1 MSELPRFTNAPRRD
15 GSRTRGYIAASIIFL
30 ALALTA
36 TLTFLHRT
44 SVGSRIF
51 IRMTFLVYT
60 GTFVVVLAILIL
72 ATVLG
77 RNLIKLYF
85 ERRRGQVGSGF
96 KTKMVSTFIVLSL
109 LPALLL
115 FILAYTLISTSIE
128 RWFGAPSAQV
138 MENSRILAQQYYSEM
153 EEQARHFAV
162 SIAGS
167 FHSRE
172 DLALERSPGLQLQL
186 KEFCGQY
193 GVGSVRL
200 FDSQARLL
208 AGSGSTL
215 STKAHEATIRQVVSD
230 AIKGKTGSR
239 AEHLA
244 PDDRVNRITF
254 AAAPIRDARGVTAG
268 VVLTEMVPSHA
279 SSFPAYSVLEAYEK
293 YQVLQREKS
302 ALRYN
307 ALLML
312 VLSTL
317 LIIFAFSWFAMY
329 LAKRIT
335 VPIQELAKGAAAVA
349 MGNLGYRVE
358 CQAFEELGSLV
369 VSFNRMTGDLQEN
382 ERRIESAQEIL
393 RKTNKENADRRRYIE
408 TVLQTIATGVVS
420 LDSSG
425 RIRTVNR
432 AAMEML
438 QTGEIPAEATLEQVL
453 QSPALETMRALLNKS
468 SVLGTVVRNIELVFP
483 GKSLQL
489 AATVTPLVDN
499 AGQRTGWVVVLDD
512 MTELLRM
519 EKMSAWQEVARRMAH
534 EIKNPLTPI
543 QLSAER
549 ILRRYRQI
557 TPSPELAR
565 TGSWQEEFL
574 KFDPLLTEC
583 VKVIMSEAGSL
594 KNLVDEFSRFA
605 RLPEVR
611 LEDADL
617 HRVIENA
624 LSLYDGRIQG
634 IRVHKDF
641 GDGIPRL
648 RLDPE
653 QMKRVFIN
661 LFDNALEAMAQ
672 NSREQEKVLHLSTRC
687 NPQQGSVRVEVGDTG
702 RGFPKEY
709 QDSLFLPYFSTRKGG
724 TGLGLTIVRQIVS
737 DHHGTVRAE
746 PNTPTGTKIVIDLP
760 LGPVNK

>member
-1 MSELPRFTNAPRRD
+1 MSELPKFTNAPRRD
-15 GSRTRGYIAASIIFL
+15 GSRTLGYIAASIIFL
-30 ALALTA
+30 ALALAA

-85 ERRRGQVGSGF
+85 ERKSGQVGSGF

-115 FILAYTLISTSIE
+115 FVLAYTLISTSIE

-138 MENSRILAQQYYSEM
+138 MENSKILAQQYYTDM

-162 SIAGS
+162 SMAGS
-167 FHSRE
+167 FHSQE
-172 DLALERSPGLQLQL
+172 DLAPALSPKLQLRL

-193 GVGSVRL
+193 GVGSVQL
-200 FDSQARLL
+200 FDTQARPL
-208 AGSGSTL
+208 ARSGATL
-215 STKAHEATIRQVVSD
+215 SAKGQEALIQQLVAH
-230 AIKGKTGSR
+230 AIEGKSESR
-239 AEHLA
+239 VEFLA
-244 PDDRVNRITF
+244 PDDKVNRITF
-254 AAAPIRDARGVTAG
+254 AAAPIRNAEGAVAG
-268 VVLTEMVPSHA
+268 VVLTEMVPPHD

-369 VSFNRMTGDLQEN
+369 ASFNRMTGDLQEN
-382 ERRIESAQEIL
+382 ERRIEAAQEIL

-432 AAMEML
+432 AATEML
-438 QTGEIPAEATLEQVL
+438 RTGDIPVEATLEQVL
-453 QSPALETMRALLNKS
+453 QPPALETMRALLNKS
-468 SVLGTVVRNIELVFP
+468 SVLGIVVRNIELVFP

-557 TPSPELAR
+557 TPSPETTRA
-565 TGSWQEEFL
+565 GSWQEEFL
-574 KFDPLLTEC
+574 KFDQLLTEC

-634 IRVHKDF
+634 IRVNKDF
-641 GDGIPRL
+641 GADMPNL

-672 NSREQEKVLHLSTRC
+672 NTGGQEKVLFLSSRC
-687 NPQQGSVRVEVGDTG
+687 GLQQGSVRVEVGDTG

-709 QDSLFLPYFSTRKGG
+709 QDSLFLPYFSTRTGG
-724 TGLGLTIVRQIVS
+724 TGLGLAIVRQIVS

-746 PNTPTGTKIVIDLP
+746 PNMPAGTKIVIDLP
-760 LGPVNK
+760 LT